1 MRLGN
6 FRREVFC
13 FLGGK
18 AIKRFGII
26 AGLVIVAATLGLAV
40 APRPAGLVTRPQTP
54 TVDAETTVP
63 AVAGDQTVAPSSVPP
78 AQSSDQKTT
87 PRPAAGG
94 TSSPNTSTQ
103 TVAATTTPQP
113 TINLQ
118 LKSPAGSSQYA
129 VKLIAITDACTILT
143 AARDQGYVKSVTI
156 DNSYLSTLK
165 SAYVREINGYYNN
178 WTFKVN
184 GASPKGC
191 SLASIT
197 TGDTVVWEYQ

>member
-1 MRLGN
+1 MATSEGKFFV
-6 FRREVFC
+6 FR
-13 FLGGK
+13 GK

-26 AGLVIVAATLGLAV
+26 VGLVIVAAALGLAV

-54 TVDAETTVP
+54 TNNSEITVP
-63 AVAGDQTVAPSSVPP
+63 AVAGDQTVAPTAAPS
-78 AQSSDQKTT
+78 AQSSDQKST
-87 PRPAAGG
+87 PRPVTGD
-94 TSSPNTSTQ
+94 SSRTNTSNQ
-103 TVAATTTPQP
+103 TAVVTVTPQP
-113 TINLQ
+113 IVNLQ

>member
-1 MRLGN
+1 MELFSGSSSWRQRLVWRWRPVRLVLSPGLKHLLTIPKLL
-6 FRREVFC
+6 FQLSLAIRR
-13 FLGGK
+13 LPQHLPPQLNHP
-18 AIKRFGII
+18 IKVYPGQS
-26 AGLVIVAATLGLAV
+26 
-40 APRPAGLVTRPQTP
+40 LVTQAVPIPQ
-54 TVDAETTVP
+54 
-63 AVAGDQTVAPSSVPP
+63 SNS
-78 AQSSDQKTT
+78 
-87 PRPAAGG
+87 RRHRH
-94 TSSPNTSTQ
+94 
-103 TVAATTTPQP
+103 PQP
-113 TINLQ
+113 IVNLQ
-118 LKSPAGSSQYA
+118 LKSPAGSSQYI
-129 VKLIAITDACTILT
+129 VKLMAITDACTILI